1 MLLRQN
7 PEKNRDKNMDK
18 TREYLLLNKVY
29 DFNRNKKR
37 RSIFPL
43 SRCTRVYRVTMK
55 VVGWIYGGTTGV

>member
-29 DFNRNKKR
+29 DFNRNKKGEA
-37 RSIFPL
+37 SFLYQDVLGCIE
-43 SRCTRVYRVTMK
+43 
-55 VVGWIYGGTTGV
+55 